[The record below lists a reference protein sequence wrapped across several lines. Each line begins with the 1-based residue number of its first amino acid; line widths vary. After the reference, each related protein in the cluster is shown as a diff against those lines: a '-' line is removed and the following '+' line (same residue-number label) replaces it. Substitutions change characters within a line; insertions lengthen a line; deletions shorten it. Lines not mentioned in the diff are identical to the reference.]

1 MKILKLVPL
10 FLISLSLFTGCSKQT
25 FTGLWKIDLKLQRN
39 SLPFIIEL
47 KQDKDEISGV
57 LYNSDEKL
65 TLNGKIVEELN
76 ENLAIIEIG
85 PHYSELRI
93 KLDGDTLDGEWVRT
107 NKEDYRVAL
116 KGERINS
123 PDWLVKYQNEKPD
136 YQLGGNWKVKWDT
149 DKEGLGVFTQNGN
162 RLKGSILTNT
172 GDYRFLEGYIEKDLV
187 RLYGFDGVFSFI
199 FELKLQ
205 SSKFFSG
212 NMLSGKS
219 YQTSIQGV
227 KDPHY
232 ALSDPLNMTNKTND
246 KPIGKL
252 GTSISGESI
261 DLSEKKYNDSIKII
275 QLFGSW
281 CPNCVD
287 ETKFFNRWRKENS
300 ELAKNIQFVAL
311 AFENFKDEKQAIRA
325 LKKSKAKLEMDYPLI
340 LVDYDKTIKPQDVL
354 PIDKARAFPT
364 TLFLNKKNE
373 VVKIHTGFSGQAT
386 GAFFENFEKLFTQ
399 TVTDLLN
406 K

>member
-1 MKILKLVPL
+1 MKNLTLIALILVSTLL
-10 FLISLSLFTGCSKQT
+10 LTNCSKES
-25 FTGLWKIDLKLQRN
+25 FTGLWKIELQLQDN
-39 SLPFIIEL
+39 HLPFIIEL
-47 KQDKDEISGV
+47 KQKKDKISGT

-65 TLNGKIVEELN
+65 SLNGKIVEELN
-76 ENLAIIEIG
+76 NQVAIIEIG
-85 PHYSELRI
+85 PHYSELRL
-93 KLDGDTLDGEWVRT
+93 KLDADSLDGEWVRT
-107 NKEDYRVAL
+107 NKEDYRVSL
-116 KGERINS
+116 KGEKVNS
-123 PDWLVKYQNEKPD
+123 HDWLAEYEKEKPH
-136 YQLGGNWKVKWDT
+136 YQIEGNWKVKWDT
-149 DKEGLGVFTQNGN
+149 DKEGLGIFKQTGN
-162 RLKGSILTNT
+162 RIKGSILTNT
-172 GDYRFLEGYIEKDLV
+172 GDYRFLDGFIEKDLA

-219 YQTSIQGV
+219 YQASIQGV
-227 KDPHY
+227 KDPQY
-232 ALSDPLNMTNKTND
+232 ALTDPLNMTTKTND

-252 GTSISGESI
+252 GTSISGELI
-261 DLSEKKYNDSIKII
+261 DFSDAKFNDSIKII

-287 ETKFFNRWRKENS
+287 ETKFFNRWRKENKK
-300 ELAKNIQFVAL
+300 LAKKIEFVAL
-311 AFENFKDEKQAIRA
+311 AFENFSDKEQAIKA

-340 LVDYDKTIKPQDVL
+340 LIDYDKTIKPQDVL

-373 VVKIHTGFSGQAT
+373 IVKIHTGFSGQAT

-399 TVTDLLN
+399 TVTELLS